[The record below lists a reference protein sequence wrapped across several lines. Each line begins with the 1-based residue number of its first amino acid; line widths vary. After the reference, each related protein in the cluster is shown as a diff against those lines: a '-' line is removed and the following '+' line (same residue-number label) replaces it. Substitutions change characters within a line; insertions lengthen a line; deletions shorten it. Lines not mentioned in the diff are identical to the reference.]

1 MREIRYLQALREAIQ
16 LEMQQDENV
25 FVMGEDVRHSLR
37 GATKN
42 LIKEFGE
49 KRVIDTP
56 ISEAAFT
63 GMATGAAMAGLR
75 PIVEYQI
82 SALIYVAFDQ
92 LINQAQKLPYM
103 MGGQGSVPVTYMV
116 IGSGARSGLAGQHSD
131 HPYPF
136 LVHAGMKTVIPAT
149 PYDVKGLMASAI
161 RDNDPVMFFAPAKV
175 LAMKGPVP
183 EEPYFI
189 PFGIGEIKRQ
199 GVHVTVAATG
209 HLVHDALK
217 VAEALEKEGISIE
230 VFDPRTL
237 LPFDKK
243 TLLQSVRKTGRLIV
257 FDDSNRSCGFAA
269 EVASI
274 VAEEGFHDL
283 KAPIKRVTRADVPVP
298 FHLGMENFVI
308 PTGEDLIRAIYQI
321 MQCKSEDAVI

>member
-1 MREIRYLQALREAIQ
+1 MREIRYLQALREAISQ
-16 LEMQQDENV
+16 EMTRDESI

-37 GATKN
+37 GATKD
-42 LIKEFGE
+42 LVQRFGE
-49 KRVIDTP
+49 QRVVDTP

-82 SALIYVAFDQ
+82 SALIYVSFDQ

-116 IGSGARSGLAGQHSD
+116 TGSGARSGLAGQHSD

-136 LVHAGMKTVIPAT
+136 LVHAGMKTIVPST
-149 PYDVKGLMASAI
+149 PYDMKGLMISAI
-161 RDNDPVMFFAPAKV
+161 RDNDPVMVFAPAKV
-175 LAMKGPVP
+175 LAMKGQVP
-183 EEPYFI
+183 EEAYAI
-189 PFGIGEIKRQ
+189 PFGQADIKRK
-199 GVHVTVAATG
+199 GDHITVAAVG

-217 VAEALEKEGISIE
+217 AANELALEGISVE

-237 LPFDKK
+237 LPFDKA
-243 TLLQSVRKTGRLIV
+243 TLLESVAKTGRLVV
-257 FDDSNRSCGFAA
+257 FDDSNRTCGFAA

-274 VAEEGFHDL
+274 VAEEGFSAL

-298 FHLGMENFVI
+298 FNLGMESFVI
-308 PTGEDLIRAIYQI
+308 PTKEDLIRAIRQI
-321 MQCKSEDAVI
+321 AQEG